1 MSSYW
6 ESARLGRMIIAALFA
21 VATLEW
27 PWAPPRLP
35 THWNGAGSV
44 DRYGGKF
51 QGLLLLP
58 PRAAPAWELTGALAL
73 FQPGK
78 SHAAVRRALIS
89 LGLANLLIFLGLF
102 SDLVPWVNGVAL
114 NVNYLLLPALLLMG
128 AALANLL
135 LRTVQGRRRGT
146 MPG

>member
-6 ESARLGRMIIAALFA
+6 ESTRLGWMIVAARFA
-21 VATLEW
+21 VAILEW
-27 PWAPPRLP
+27 PLAPPRLP
-35 THWNGAGSV
+35 THWNGAGSI

-51 QGLLLLP
+51 QGLLLP
-58 PRAAPAWELTGALAL
+58 ISAALAWGLIGALAL

-78 SHAAVRRALIS
+78 SDAAVRRAPIGV
-89 LGLANLLIFLGLF
+89 GLAVLPIFISVF
-102 SDLVPWVNGVAL
+102 NDLVLWVNGVAL
-114 NVNYLLLPALLLMG
+114 NLNYLLLPALLLTC

-135 LRTVQGRRRGT
+135 LRAVPGRRHGA